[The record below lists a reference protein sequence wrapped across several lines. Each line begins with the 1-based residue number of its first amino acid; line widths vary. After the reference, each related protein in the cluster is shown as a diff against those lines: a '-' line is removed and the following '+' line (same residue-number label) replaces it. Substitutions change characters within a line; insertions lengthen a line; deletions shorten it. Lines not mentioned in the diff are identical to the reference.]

1 MLLDSFRYRYGAGLL
16 PPDTTIMRELS
27 LRISSV
33 DRSYYREQ
41 NPESSLQNLDRI
53 RDGEEEIKGI
63 ARTEKDGNL

>member
-1 MLLDSFRYRYGAGLL
+1 
-16 PPDTTIMRELS
+16 MRELS